1 VGILRVLPTFYW
13 NPRKAASQTLDH
25 GSLLSVALLAIV
37 VALMLQA
44 PRYVSERQVVAP
56 PVQERQ
62 ETGTNPDE
70 VQRQARGGNP
80 TFQMASPLSELL
92 VVAGLAVPAGIA
104 LLTLWKGHGSLS
116 VALQQEYG
124 AMFLCA
130 GMTWAATHLP
140 LVILAFTPWYVPWA
154 AWMVLVWWIVLMAV
168 CWSTAMGAPGPQAA
182 TAAVVG
188 GGIVGAGAFLT
199 GLLSPV
205 LYFAASPFILF
216 YLWGTFSSGA
226 SAVGA
231 SVSGR
236 QSFTKALEATTINPR
251 DADAH
256 YQLALL
262 QMKRRNFEEA
272 EARLR
277 TAVEIDPEDADY
289 LLNLGAVVRERG
301 RNEEALKYLERA
313 AKINPKVSS
322 YKVWCEIGAA
332 YLALGDTGRALPAL
346 ERYVAQ
352 REYDPVGLVRF
363 GEALEAAGRK
373 ADAREMYSRAIEA
386 ARTMPAYRRSEVR
399 PWAAKAKA
407 RLGAL

>member
-1 VGILRVLPTFYW
+1 VEILRILPTFYW
-13 NPRKAASQTLDH
+13 NPRRAASQTLDH
-25 GSLLSVALLAIV
+25 ASLLSVAVLAIL
-37 VALMLQA
+37 VALLLRA
-44 PRYVSERQVVAP
+44 PQYVNEGRIATSAAHEVKQDAK
-56 PVQERQ
+56 QEEGKQQGR
-62 ETGTNPDE
+62 P
-70 VQRQARGGNP
+70 
-80 TFQMASPLSELL
+80 FQMASPLSELL
-92 VVAGLAVPAGIA
+92 IVAGLAVPAGIA

-116 VALQQEYG
+116 VALQQEFG

-140 LVILAFTPWYVPWA
+140 LVILGFTPWYVPWA
-154 AWMVLVWWIVLMAV
+154 PWVALVWWVILMAV
-168 CWSTAMGAPGPQAA
+168 CWSTSMGAMWPQAV
-182 TAAVVG
+182 TAATLG
-188 GGIVGAGAFLT
+188 GGLVAAGGFLT
-199 GLLSPV
+199 GILSPV
-205 LYFAASPFILF
+205 LYFAASPWILIF
-216 YLWGTFSSGA
+216 LWGTFSSGA

-236 QSFTKALEATTINPR
+236 QSLKRALEATTINPR

-322 YKVWCEIGAA
+322 YQVWCEMGAA
-332 YLALGDTGRALPAL
+332 YLALGDTANALPAL
-346 ERYVAQ
+346 ERYVGQ

-363 GEALEAAGRK
+363 GEALEAGGRK
-373 ADAREMYSRAIEA
+373 DEAREMYTRAIEA
-386 ARTMPAYRRSEVR
+386 ARTMPAYRRSEMR
-399 PWAAKAKA
+399 PWAAKAKS